1 MSKVVPEPPDLA
13 TEVADLLHQVNHTIR
28 RQAIADSGPTGVTS
42 SQMRTMRTLIRHSDP
57 MRMSELA
64 DALGIVRR
72 SATSVI
78 DGLEQ
83 LGLVQ
88 RTEDPTDRRAV
99 GVQLTDAGRKM
110 MADARRRRR
119 SAAGQVLGSLSESD
133 LTTLRALLRRVDE
146 TGPATAGRPGRSR
159 GSRSPK

>member
-1 MSKVVPEPPDLA
+1 MPRVIPEAPDLA
-13 TEVADLLHQVNHTIR
+13 TEVADLLHHVNHTIR
-28 RQAIADSGPTGVTS
+28 RQAMADSGQSGVTS
-42 SQMRTMRTLIRHSDP
+42 SQMRAMRTLIRRSDP

-83 LGLVQ
+83 LGLVR

-99 GVQLTDAGRKM
+99 GIQLTDAGRKT

-119 SAAGQVLGSLSESD
+119 SAAGQVLGALSESD
-133 LTTLRALLRRVDE
+133 LTTLRSLLRRVDE
-146 TGPATAGRPGRSR
+146 T
-159 GSRSPK
+159 